1 MAMSRRWRRAVSWA
15 AVAALGAGLAATV
28 VLAQQ
33 RGATVTAYGFELSC
47 DANVSEGSTLAC
59 TLSNTSDEA
68 ADWPTV
74 GIVHLSSDDDRALV
88 VGSPVDV
95 AFGALEG
102 SPETEDDVWWIGDVL
117 VGYSRFDWDG
127 QATASS
133 ESETT
138 DSRTVNIVVADDT
151 AWETAE
157 SFYVALAPSG
167 ARGVGFL
174 YDSRQKVTIPQSD
187 SKSSDATL
195 ASLVISAGGT
205 TTDLTPPPSR
215 HSLTAEYTTTEL
227 TVAPTATYKPSGISV
242 AVDSGAAYSFAAES
256 GDETRAIPLAVGIN
270 TISVT
275 VTAENGTSSEAYEV
289 VVTRASLVDGATVT
303 ASSDGF
309 SLTCPG
315 TVAEGSTME
324 CTLTSLSTSPADW
337 PVVAFLH
344 SSADGSRAL
353 IAEDP
358 IIPESSLLYSQ
369 DIRLTDPQVPAVDN
383 YNYGYGELFSGGSR
397 SVYATY
403 GFEKFDWLETAEA
416 SASRIVFVEVLA
428 DDLDEGDEIFYA
440 AIADS
445 AYTGLPDLVDN
456 KVPIVVRGTSSVF
469 PVEAIGKN
477 GAADVFWTGLDA
489 IDGEPVTS
497 YDLRYIRSDA
507 TDRSDGSWEVRTS
520 IWRTGDGVLAFEL
533 SGLVND
539 VSYDIQLRAVAGT
552 TIGPWS
558 TTQTVTPR
566 LSNQPPAFPDTA
578 TGQRSVVEGAIAG
591 RSVGAPIS
599 ATDPDGDTL
608 LYSLQSGGDVFDI
621 RAATGQLSTKAELDY
636 ETAATH
642 SVVVAVSDG
651 KDLDGE
657 SDPAVDATVEVTV
670 SVIDVNE
677 PPAFPDTATGQRS
690 VVEGAIAGRS
700 VGAPIS
706 ATDPEGDT
714 LLYSLQSGG
723 DVFDIR
729 AATGQLSTKAELD
742 YETAATHSVVVA
754 VSDGKDLDGEPDPAV
769 DATVEVTVS
778 VIDVNEPPAFPDTAT
793 GQRSVVEGAI
803 AGRSVGAPISA
814 TDPEGDTLL
823 YSLQSGGDV
832 FDIRAATG
840 QLSTKAELDYETAA
854 THSVVVAVS
863 DGKDTAGESDPAVD
877 ATVEVTVSVIDAN
890 EPPALSGPSAVEF
903 VEGGDDSVG
912 AYAAL
917 DADGDEVS
925 WSVGGADAASFEISA
940 EGVLR
945 FLSPPDFDAPGD
957 ADGDNAYQVQVR
969 VTDGKDTAGESDP
982 AVDATV
988 EVTVSVIDA
997 NEPPAL
1003 SGPSA
1008 VEFVEGGDDSVGAYA
1023 ALDADGDEVSWS
1035 VGGADA
1041 ASFEISAEGVLRFL
1055 SPPDFDAPGDADGDN
1070 AYQVQVRVTDGKDTA
1085 GESDPAVD
1093 ATVEVTVSVIDA
1105 NEPPTWS
1112 VVAGPARVAEGA
1124 ASTVTVSVDKEFE
1137 VDQTITLAVGGTAA
1151 SGDYSLSSSS
1161 LTLAAGDMSVT
1172 ATVTAVDDSDEESDE
1187 TVVVTASHGGGAVGS
1202 ATVTIEDNDTPVSTD
1217 AALSSL
1223 ALSGVSI
1230 GDFDA
1235 GITAYAASVGNGV
1248 SSTTV
1253 TAVAS
1258 DDGASVVIADG
1269 DGETQGTSRSV
1280 SLVVGDNEI
1289 TVTVTAEDAA
1299 TTKTYTVT
1307 VARAEPDVAPLPP
1320 GVVWGDRLP
1329 DRDIALPGASSSS
1342 GVWSD
1347 GTDVWVVTDTAAG
1360 KISVYSLAD
1369 GAEHTD
1375 RGFTLPGGA
1384 EYAAG
1389 LWSDGATLWVADVNS
1404 GSVRAYRL
1412 SDGARQADRDLDT
1425 ADNGEPA
1432 GIWSDGT
1439 TMWVADFT
1447 DSRVYA
1453 YDLTTKA
1460 RVADKE
1466 LDLDKNPGETYNP
1479 FGIWSNADTLLA
1491 ASWLGG
1497 EIIAH
1502 SLADGQRQPAKD
1514 LSTYASRTYLPNG
1527 IWSNGHILWVVDAS
1541 AATLYAYA
1549 VPGLGTPPNDTPVWS
1564 VTAVPARV
1572 VEGAAST
1579 VTVSVDKE
1587 FEVDQTITLAVGG
1600 TAASGDYSLSS
1611 SLLTLAAGD
1620 MSVTATVTAVDDSVI
1635 EGGDE
1640 TVVVTASHGGG
1651 AVGSATVTIQDNDT
1665 AVWSVT
1671 AGPARVVEGAASTV
1685 TVSVGKEFEVDQ
1697 TITLAVGGTAASG
1710 DYSLSSSSLT
1720 LAAGDMS
1727 VTATV
1732 TAVDDSVIEGGDETV
1747 VVTASHGG
1755 GAVGSATV
1763 TIQDNDTAV
1772 WSVTAGPAR
1781 VVEGA
1786 ASTVTVSVGKEF
1798 EVDQTIT
1805 LAATGGTAASGDYS
1819 LSSSSLTLAA
1829 GDTSVTATVTA
1840 VDDSVIEGGDETVVV
1855 TASHGG
1861 GAVGSATVTIQDNDT
1876 AVWSVTAGPAR
1887 VVEGAASTV
1896 TVSVDKE
1903 FEVDQTITLA
1913 ATGGTAA
1920 SGDYSL
1926 SSSSL
1931 TLAAGDMSVTATVT
1945 AVDDSDEES
1954 DETVV
1959 VTASHGGGAVGSAT
1973 VTIEANDTPVWS
1985 VTAVPARVVE
1995 GAASTVTVSVDKEFE
2010 VDQTITLAVGGT
2022 AASGDYSLSSSL
2034 LTLAAGDM
2042 SVTASVTAVDDSVIE
2057 GGDETVVVTASHG
2070 GGAVGSATV
2079 TIQDND
2085 TAVWSVTAGPARV
2098 VEGAAS
2104 TVTVS
2109 VGKEF
2114 EVDQTI
2120 TLAVGGTAASG
2131 DYSLSSSSLTLHAG
2145 DMSVTATVTAV
2156 DDSVIEGGDETVVV
2170 TASHGGGAVGSA
2182 TVTIQDNDTAV
2193 WSVTAGPARVVEGAA
2208 STVTVSVGKEFEVD
2222 QTITLA
2228 VGGTAA
2234 SGDYSLSSSSLTLA
2248 AGDTSVTATVTA
2260 VDDSVIEG
2268 GDETV
2273 VVTASHGGGA
2283 VGSATVTIQD
2293 NDTAVWSVTAGPAR
2307 VVEGAAST
2315 VTVSVDKEFEVDQT
2329 ITLAATGGTAA
2340 SGDYSL
2346 SSSSLTLAAGDMSV
2360 TATVTAVDDSDE
2372 ESDET
2377 VVVTASHGGGA
2388 VGSATVTIEANDT
2401 PVWSVTAVPARVVE
2415 GAASTVTVSV
2425 DKEFEVDQTITLAVG
2440 GTAASGDY
2448 SLSSSSL
2455 TLAAGD
2461 MSVTATVTAVDDSV
2475 IEGGDE
2481 TVVVTASH
2489 GGGAV
2494 GSATVTIQDNDTAV
2508 WSVTAGPARVVEGAA
2523 STVTVSVGK
2532 EFEVDQTITLAVGGT
2547 AASGDYSLSSS
2558 SLTLHAGDMSVTAT
2572 VTAVDDSVI
2581 EGGDET
2587 VVVTASHGGG
2597 AVGSATV
2604 TIQDND
2610 TAVWSVTAVPAR
2622 VVEGAASTV
2631 TVSVGKEFEV
2641 DQTITLAVGGTAA
2654 SGDYSLSSS
2663 SLTLARRRHVG
2674 DRDGDRG
2681 G

>member
-1 MAMSRRWRRAVSWA
+1 MMSMSQKWGRAVGWA
-15 AVAALGAGLAATV
+15 AVAALGAGLVSSV
-28 VLAQQ
+28 VSAQQ
-33 RGATVTAYGFELSC
+33 PGATVTAYGFELSC

-74 GIVHLSSDDDRALV
+74 GILHLSSDDDRALV

-138 DSRTVNIVVADDT
+138 DSRTVNIVVANDT
-151 AWETAE
+151 AWEQAE

-174 YDSRQKVTIPQSD
+174 YDHRHKVTIPQSD

-256 GDETRAIPLAVGIN
+256 GDETRAIPLAEGIN

-289 VVTRASLVDGATVT
+289 VVTRVSLVDGATVT

-324 CTLTSLSTSPADW
+324 CTLTNLSTSPADW

-344 SSADGSRAL
+344 SSADVSRAL

-369 DIRLTDPQVPAVDN
+369 DIRLRDPQVAVVDN

-403 GFEKFDWLETAEA
+403 GYEKFDWLGTAEA

-428 DDLDEGDEIFYA
+428 DDLDEGDEVFYA
-440 AIADS
+440 AIVDS
-445 AYTGLPDLVDN
+445 AYTGLSNLVDN
-456 KVPIVVRGTSSVF
+456 KVPIVVRGTSSKSA
-469 PVEAIGKN
+469 P
-477 GAADVFWTGLDA
+477 T
-489 IDGEPVTS
+489 
-497 YDLRYIRSDA
+497 
-507 TDRSDGSWEVRTS
+507 
-520 IWRTGDGVLAFEL
+520 
-533 SGLVND
+533 
-539 VSYDIQLRAVAGT
+539 
-552 TIGPWS
+552 
-558 TTQTVTPR
+558 
-566 LSNQPPAFPDTA
+566 FPDTE

-608 LYSLQSGGDVFDI
+608 VYSLQTGGDVFDI
-621 RAATGQLSTKAELDY
+621 HAETGQLLTKAELDY
-636 ETAATH
+636 ETAT
-642 SVVVAVSDG
+642 
-651 KDLDGE
+651 
-657 SDPAVDATVEVTV
+657 
-670 SVIDVNE
+670 
-677 PPAFPDTATGQRS
+677 
-690 VVEGAIAGRS
+690 
-700 VGAPIS
+700 
-706 ATDPEGDT
+706 
-714 LLYSLQSGG
+714 
-723 DVFDIR
+723 
-729 AATGQLSTKAELD
+729 
-742 YETAATHSVVVA
+742 
-754 VSDGKDLDGEPDPAV
+754 
-769 DATVEVTVS
+769 
-778 VIDVNEPPAFPDTAT
+778 
-793 GQRSVVEGAI
+793 
-803 AGRSVGAPISA
+803 
-814 TDPEGDTLL
+814 
-823 YSLQSGGDV
+823 
-832 FDIRAATG
+832 
-840 QLSTKAELDYETAA
+840 

-863 DGKDTAGESDPAVD
+863 DGKDTAGESDAAVD

-917 DADGDEVS
+917 DPDGDEVS

-969 VTDGKDTAGESDP
+969 VTDGKDTAGESDA

-1023 ALDADGDEVSWS
+1023 ALDPDGDEVSWS

-1085 GESDPAVD
+1085 GESDAAVDATVEVTVSVIDANEPPALSGPSAVEFVEGGDDSVGAYAALDPDGDEVSWSVGGADAASFEISAEGVLRFLSPPDFDAPGDADGDNAYQVQVRVTDGKDTAGESDAAVDATVEVTVSVIDANEPPALSGPSAVEFVEGGDDSVGAYAALDPDGDEVSWSVGGADAASFEISAEGVLRFLSPPDFDAPGDADGDNAYQVQVRVTDGKDTAGESDAAVD

-1112 VVAGPARVAEGA
+1112 VVAGPARVVEGA
-1124 ASTVTVSVDKEFE
+1124 ASTVTVSVDKAFE
-1137 VDQTITLAVGGTAA
+1137 VDQTITLAATGGTAA

-1161 LTLAAGDMSVT
+1161 LTLAAGDTSVT

-1202 ATVTIEDNDTPVSTD
+1202 ATVTIEANDTPVSTD

-1289 TVTVTAEDAA
+1289 TVTVTAKDAA

-1307 VARAEPDVAPLPP
+1307 VARAEPAVAPLPP

-1425 ADNGEPA
+1425 VGNGEPA

-1439 TMWVADFT
+1439 TMWAADFT

-1514 LSTYASRTYLPNG
+1514 LSTYASRTNFPNG

-1579 VTVSVDKE
+1579 VTVSVDKA
-1587 FEVDQTITLAVGG
+1587 FEVDQTITLAATGG

-1611 SLLTLAAGD
+1611 SSLTLDAGD
-1620 MSVTATVTAVDDSVI
+1620 TSVTATVTAVDDSVI

-1665 AVWSVT
+1665 AVWSVV

-1685 TVSVGKEFEVDQ
+1685 TVSVGKAFEVDQ
-1697 TITLAVGGTAASG
+1697 TITLAATGGTAASG

-1720 LAAGDMS
+1720 LHAGDTS

-1772 WSVTAGPAR
+1772 WSVVAGPAR

-1786 ASTVTVSVGKEF
+1786 ASTVTVSVDKAF

-1819 LSSSSLTLAA
+1819 LSSSSLTLHA

-1913 ATGGTAA
+1913 VGGTAA

-1926 SSSSL
+1926 SSSSSL
-1931 TLAAGDMSVTATVT
+1931 TLAAGDTSVTATVT

-1973 VTIEANDTPVWS
+1973 VTI
-1985 VTAVPARVVE
+1985 
-1995 GAASTVTVSVDKEFE
+1995 
-2010 VDQTITLAVGGT
+2010 
-2022 AASGDYSLSSSL
+2022 
-2034 LTLAAGDM
+2034 
-2042 SVTASVTAVDDSVIE
+2042 
-2057 GGDETVVVTASHG
+2057 
-2070 GGAVGSATV
+2070 
-2079 TIQDND
+2079 QD
-2085 TAVWSVTAGPARV
+2085 
-2098 VEGAAS
+2098 
-2104 TVTVS
+2104 
-2109 VGKEF
+2109 
-2114 EVDQTI
+2114 
-2120 TLAVGGTAASG
+2120 
-2131 DYSLSSSSLTLHAG
+2131 
-2145 DMSVTATVTAV
+2145 
-2156 DDSVIEGGDETVVV
+2156 
-2170 TASHGGGAVGSA
+2170 
-2182 TVTIQDNDTAV
+2182 
-2193 WSVTAGPARVVEGAA
+2193 
-2208 STVTVSVGKEFEVD
+2208 
-2222 QTITLA
+2222 
-2228 VGGTAA
+2228 
-2234 SGDYSLSSSSLTLA
+2234 
-2248 AGDTSVTATVTA
+2248 
-2260 VDDSVIEG
+2260 
-2268 GDETV
+2268 
-2273 VVTASHGGGA
+2273 
-2283 VGSATVTIQD
+2283 
-2293 NDTAVWSVTAGPAR
+2293 
-2307 VVEGAAST
+2307 
-2315 VTVSVDKEFEVDQT
+2315 
-2329 ITLAATGGTAA
+2329 
-2340 SGDYSL
+2340 
-2346 SSSSLTLAAGDMSV
+2346 
-2360 TATVTAVDDSDE
+2360 
-2372 ESDET
+2372 
-2377 VVVTASHGGGA
+2377 
-2388 VGSATVTIEANDT
+2388 NDT

-2448 SLSSSSL
+2448 SLSSSS
-2455 TLAAGD
+2455 
-2461 MSVTATVTAVDDSV
+2461 
-2475 IEGGDE
+2475 
-2481 TVVVTASH
+2481 
-2489 GGGAV
+2489 
-2494 GSATVTIQDNDTAV
+2494 
-2508 WSVTAGPARVVEGAA
+2508 
-2523 STVTVSVGK
+2523 
-2532 EFEVDQTITLAVGGT
+2532 
-2547 AASGDYSLSSS
+2547 
-2558 SLTLHAGDMSVTAT
+2558 SLTLDAGDTSVTAT

-2631 TVSVGKEFEV
+2631 TVSVDKEFEV

-2663 SLTLARRRHVG
+2663 SSLTLDAGDTSVTATVTAVDDSVIEGGDETVVVTASHGGGAVGSATVTIQDNDTAVWSVTAVPARVAEGAASTVTVSVDKEFEVDQTITLAVGGTAASGDYSLSSSSSLTLDAGDTSVTATVTAVDDSVIEGGDETVVVTASHGGGAVGSATVTIEDNDTAVWSVMAVPARVAEGAASTVTVSVDKAFEVDQTITLAVGGTAASGDYSLSSSSSLTLDAGDTSVTATVTAVDDSDEESDETVVVTASHGGGAVGSATVTIEANDTPVSTDAALSSLALSGVSIGDFDAGITAYAASVGNGVSSTTVTAVASDDGASVVIADGDGETQGTSRSVSLVVG
-2674 DRDGDRG
+2674 DNEITVTVTAEDAATTKTYTVTVARAEPAVAPLPPGVVWGDRLPDRDIALPGASSSSGVWSDGTDVWVVTDTAAGKISVYSLADGAEHTDRGFTLPG
-2681 G
+2681 GAEYAAGLWSDGATLWVADVNSGSVRAYRLSDGARQADRDLDTVGNGEPAGIWSDGTTMWAADFTDSRVYAYDLTTKARVADKELDLDKNPGETYNPFGIWSNADTLLAASWLGGEIIAHSLADGQRQPAKDLSTYASRTNFPNGIWSNGHILWVVDASAATLYAYAVPGLGTPPNDTAG